1 MKNNGV
7 FCMNRKRGIRILRNT
22 LIVLLLLFVGA
33 LGYTGYFMYSML
45 DKIVEKPLEETP
57 EELGISES
65 APKEEE
71 TGVINILLFGLDS
84 RVEGK
89 NSRSD
94 TIMIATIDKKNQAV
108 KLTSLM
114 RDMYVSIPGKQD
126 NRINA
131 AYALGGPS
139 LAIKTVNTN
148 FNLDIRRYATVDF
161 FALEKIVDK
170 LGGVTIDV
178 KPAEIPALNSALSEL
193 NRLDKESPD
202 SKPVTKSG
210 PQLLNGK
217 QAVAYARIRKV
228 GHGDYERTERQRT
241 VMSALFKKAKS
252 TGVLKLADL
261 VSTVLPHVE
270 TNMSKG
276 EIMSLGMSVMG
287 FRSKDIQQY
296 RLPVDG
302 TFKSQKVRG
311 MAVLVPDM
319 EKNTDLLHKFIYE

>member
-1 MKNNGV
+1 
-7 FCMNRKRGIRILRNT
+7 MNRKRTIRILRNT
-22 LIVLLLLFVGA
+22 LILLLLLFVGA

-45 DKIVEKPLEETP
+45 DKIVENPLKETP

-65 APKEEE
+65 APKEED
-71 TGVINILLFGLDS
+71 TGVVNILLFGLDT

-131 AYALGGPS
+131 AYAFGGPT

-148 FNLDIRRYATVDF
+148 FNLDIQRYATVDF

-170 LGGVTIDV
+170 LGGITINV
-178 KPAEIPALNSALSEL
+178 KAAEIQALNNNLKEI
-193 NRLDKESPD
+193 NRIDKKSPN
-202 SKPVTKSG
+202 SKLISKSG

-228 GHGDYERTERQRT
+228 GHGDYERTERQRA
-241 VMSALFKKAKS
+241 VMSGLFKKAKS
-252 TGVLKLADL
+252 AGVLKLADL
-261 VSTVLPHVE
+261 VSTTLPHVE

-302 TFKSQKVRG
+302 TFKSQRVRG

-319 EKNTDLLHKFIYE
+319 QKNTDLLHKFIYE